1 MKPTVIYEFL
11 PDGTFNATPP
21 GSTTVV
27 DKDKYEVLDE
37 GRTVKLRSQ
46 LFEGEAVCKLVD
58 DALKCET
65 DNGQINLKKL

>member
-27 DKDKYEVLDE
+27 DK
-37 GRTVKLRSQ
+37 TSTRSSTKVARSNS
-46 LFEGEAVCKLVD
+46 GPSS
-58 DALKCET
+58 LKAKR
-65 DNGQINLKKL
+65 L

>member
-46 LFEGEAVCKLVD
+46 LFKGEASVSWSTMPSNAKPTTG
-58 DALKCET
+58 K
-65 DNGQINLKKL
+65 